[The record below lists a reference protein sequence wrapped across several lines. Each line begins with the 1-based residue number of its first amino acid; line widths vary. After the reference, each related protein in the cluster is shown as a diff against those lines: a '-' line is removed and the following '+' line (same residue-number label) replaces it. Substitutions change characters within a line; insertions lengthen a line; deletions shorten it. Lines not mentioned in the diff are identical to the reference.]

1 LQKRRIAADK
11 IQENTEGAVKN
22 VTDEP
27 CPSEDLPRYE
37 IRQELRGR
45 WTIIDTLTSL
55 PAATDGRDFVGLS
68 KRDAEDIARELN
80 LSVAQGRDP
89 LI

>member
-1 LQKRRIAADK
+1 M
-11 IQENTEGAVKN
+11 
-22 VTDEP
+22 TDEA
-27 CPSEDLPRYE
+27 CPSDDLPRYE
-37 IRQELRGR
+37 IRPDLRGG
-45 WTIIDTLTSL
+45 WTIVDTMTSL

-80 LSVAQGRDP
+80 LSAAQGRDP

>member
-1 LQKRRIAADK
+1 
-11 IQENTEGAVKN
+11 VKN

>member
-1 LQKRRIAADK
+1 M
-11 IQENTEGAVKN
+11 
-22 VTDEP
+22 TDEP
-27 CPSEDLPRYE
+27 CPPDDLPRYE
-37 IRQELRGR
+37 IRQEPRGG
-45 WTIIDTLTSL
+45 WTIVDTLTSV

-80 LSVAQGRDP
+80 LSAAEGRDP

>member
-1 LQKRRIAADK
+1 M
-11 IQENTEGAVKN
+11 
-22 VTDEP
+22 
-27 CPSEDLPRYE
+27 
-37 IRQELRGR
+37 
-45 WTIIDTLTSL
+45 IIDTLTSL
-55 PAATDGRDFVGLS
+55 PAASDGRDFVGLS

>member
-1 LQKRRIAADK
+1 M
-11 IQENTEGAVKN
+11 
-22 VTDEP
+22 TDEP

-37 IRQELRGR
+37 VRQGRRGG

-55 PAATDGRDFVGLS
+55 PAATNGRDFVGLS
-68 KRDAEDIARELN
+68 KKDAEDIARELN

>member
-1 LQKRRIAADK
+1 M
-11 IQENTEGAVKN
+11 
-22 VTDEP
+22 TDETCAP
-27 CPSEDLPRYE
+27 DDLPRYE
-37 IRQELRGR
+37 ICQEPRGG
-45 WTIIDTLTSL
+45 WTIVDTLTSL

-80 LSVAQGRDP
+80 LSAAEGRDP

>member
-1 LQKRRIAADK
+1 M
-11 IQENTEGAVKN
+11 
-22 VTDEP
+22 TDEA

-37 IRQELRGR
+37 IRQEPRGR
-45 WTIIDTLTSL
+45 WTIVDTLTSL

-80 LSVAQGRDP
+80 LAAAEGRDP